1 MKIKNT
7 IIYCMILCCSVTK
20 AVASNTGNSK
30 TIEGKIMDAISQSPL
45 PYVSI
50 VVTDSNHKVVTGTI
64 TDDEGH
70 FEIKNLKSGTYFIE
84 MTYIGFETKSQKIT
98 LNSKNSTVDLGVLF
112 MSEDSAVLEEVEVVA
127 EQSTVEQKI
136 DRKVINVGKDLTTL
150 GASAATVLNS
160 VQSVSVDSQSGT
172 ISLRGNENV
181 RVLVDGKPS
190 TIPSSQLLKQLP
202 STSIK
207 SIELITNPSAKYN
220 PEGMS
225 GIINIVLKKDS
236 RNGFNAGFNSGI
248 NYGKN
253 VRFDNSFNMNYRK
266 GIVNFFGNF
275 GLNEGANNNYGSVT
289 SESIFQK
296 VNNDEEYS
304 RKLIKVGADLYLN
317 KKNTVSFFVNT
328 NLRDQNN
335 IFRTTVTGDL
345 NTDSPVD
352 GNRDETTT
360 SYNANYTHQFD
371 REGEHL
377 DFEAMHTYE
386 DNDEKA
392 IFKELVQPFDSTLNY
407 RDDVLSENNLKLYNI
422 DYVLPLSKTSSFEA
436 GLEARFKTSSNERTT
451 NQEDFV
457 YTSDGNRIPT
467 VVLFEGEE
475 NAWYRTSPVGNS
487 AFKYNRDIYSLYVN
501 YRHTFDNL
509 SLQVGGRLED
519 YNIDAEFSA
528 LGQEEGFEDH
538 IFTFYPSAFLTY
550 KKDNKHQYQFSYSR
564 RVDRPNLQ
572 QVNPIREWS
581 TPLIVS
587 VGNKELL
594 PQFTNSFELNYTYQ
608 YEKGNVTFGTFYR
621 LINDP
626 ILRSISEDP
635 FFDEKVTLSFINGR
649 QNNRY
654 GFELSTNY
662 RVGNWWRINA
672 SMDLYSQTE
681 NGIVANENVEVQN
694 NAFNARISNSFSAS
708 KRLKFQLFGMYRGR
722 NKSIQFD
729 AAPMWMINLGSSL
742 DVFDG
747 KGTISFSANDVL
759 KGMRYSFDAEMPA
772 PSSGVFN
779 WESQTVNLGFS
790 YRFGSGKNRAKSRK
804 RRDSNESAGSGGF

>member
-1 MKIKNT
+1 MNFKT
-7 IIYCMILCCSVTK
+7 IFFYLFFVCCSFTNLLANNLDRNKSVQGQVLDAT
-20 AVASNTGNSK
+20 SK
-30 TIEGKIMDAISQSPL
+30 NPL
-45 PYVSI
+45 PYVS
-50 VVTDSNHKVVTGTI
+50 VVVSDSNHKVFTGTI
-64 TDDEGH
+64 TDDQGR
-70 FEIKNLKSGTYFIE
+70 FEINKLRNGTYFIE
-84 MTYIGFETKSQKIT
+84 MTYIGFETKSQKVNFNAKVSSI
-98 LNSKNSTVDLGVLF
+98 DLGVLF

-160 VQSVSVDSQSGT
+160 VQSVSVDSQSGD

-225 GIINIVLKKDS
+225 GIINIVLKKES

-253 VRFDNSFNMNYRK
+253 ARFDNSFNMNYRT

-289 SESIFQK
+289 SESVFQK

-317 KKNTVSFFVNT
+317 KKNTVSFFINT
-328 NLRDQNN
+328 NLRDQSNV
-335 IFRTTVTGDL
+335 FRTTVTGDI

-360 SYNANYTHQFD
+360 SYNVNYTHQFD
-371 REGEHL
+371 REGEHI

-386 DNDEKA
+386 DNDEIA
-392 IFKELVQPFDSTLNY
+392 IFKELVQPFDLTLNY
-407 RDDVLSENNLKLYNI
+407 RDDVLSKNNLKLYNI
-422 DYVLPLSKTSSFEA
+422 DYVLPLSKTSSLEA
-436 GLEARFKTSSNERTT
+436 GFEARFKTSSNERTT
-451 NQEDFV
+451 NQHDFV
-457 YTSDGNRIPT
+457 YTEDGNRLPT
-467 VVLFEGEE
+467 EVIFEGEE
-475 NAWYRTSPVGNS
+475 NTWYETNPVGNS
-487 AFKYNRDIYSLYVN
+487 AFKYNRDIYSLYIN
-501 YRHTFDNL
+501 YRHSFDNL

-519 YNIDAEFSA
+519 YTIDADFKV

-550 KKDNKHQYQFSYSR
+550 KKNDKHQYQFSYSR

-572 QVNPIREWS
+572 QVNPIRQWS

-608 YEKGNVTFGTFYR
+608 YAKGNITLGTFYR
-621 LINDP
+621 LIYDP
-626 ILRSISEDP
+626 IIRSISEDP
-635 FFDEKVTLSFINGR
+635 FFDEKVTLSFINGS

-654 GFELSTNY
+654 GFEVSTNY
-662 RVGNWWRINA
+662 RIGNWWRINA
-672 SMDLYSQTE
+672 SMDLYSQIE

-729 AAPMWMINLGSSL
+729 AAPMWMVNLGSSL

-747 KGTISFSANDVL
+747 KGTVSFSANDVL
-759 KGMRYSFDAEMPA
+759 KGMRYSFDAEMPT
-772 PSSGVFN
+772 PSSGVFY

-804 RRDSNESAGSGGF
+804 RRDANESTGGGGF